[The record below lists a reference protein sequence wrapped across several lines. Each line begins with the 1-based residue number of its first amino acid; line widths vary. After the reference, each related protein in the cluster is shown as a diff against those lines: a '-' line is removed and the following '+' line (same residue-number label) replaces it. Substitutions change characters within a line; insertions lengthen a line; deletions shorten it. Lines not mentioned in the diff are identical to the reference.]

1 MKQKLIGRK
10 VKGFK
15 FETNAP
21 VYQSDMDNYI
31 GEVGVIEEYVE
42 ENISFK
48 VRFKDNYWHY
58 PASLIEQHLVD
69 ETVVE
74 NAINTFCETKN
85 DNCRLSYCDVNGCQE
100 RQRNLVEPESSDPLD
115 NLPII
120 GEGVLME
127 VSDDNVDWVQKYVFA
142 KYGRYFLAVKD
153 IDKPLIVQEF
163 NFCRPIVKTK
173 ITRAEFESKFEIID

>member
-15 FETNAP
+15 FEDGKHNGLA
-21 VYQSDMDNYI
+21 YGQAMDNYI
-31 GEVGVIEEYVE
+31 GKIGTITRYRGRNDYYQVVF
-42 ENISFK
+42 NDDF
-48 VRFKDNYWHY
+48 FFY
-58 PASLIEQHLVD
+58 PAELIEQHLVD
-69 ETVVE
+69 E
-74 NAINTFCETKN
+74 
-85 DNCRLSYCDVNGCQE
+85 S
-100 RQRNLVEPESSDPLD
+100 ESNPLD

-127 VSDDNVDWVQKYVFA
+127 VSDDGIDWVQKYVFA

-153 IDKPLIVQEF
+153 IEKPLIVQEF

-173 ITRAEFESKFEIID
+173 ITRAEFESKYEIID